1 MKKFLFTLAVTII
14 VIFLLLSYS
23 WDKENIRSDIV
34 TIYSISDNYVTIEE
48 KGQFFKCY
56 VDSTKNLER
65 GQVLKAFFLTNN
77 TENTNNDSFVNF
89 RIIRR

>member
-1 MKKFLFTLAVTII
+1 MKKFLFTLAITVI
-14 VIFLLLSYS
+14 VIFLLFSYS

-56 VDSTKNLER
+56 VDSTKNLKR
-65 GQVLKAFFLTNN
+65 GQVLKAYFLTND
-77 TENTNNDSFVNF
+77 TEKTTDDSFVSF
-89 RIIRR
+89 RIIKG

>member
-1 MKKFLFTLAVTII
+1 MKKFLFTLAITVI
-14 VIFLLLSYS
+14 VIFLLFSYS

-56 VDSTKNLER
+56 VDSTKNLKS
-65 GQVLKAFFLTNN
+65 GQVLKAYFLTND
-77 TENTNNDSFVNF
+77 TEKTTDDSFVSF
-89 RIIRR
+89 RIIRG